1 MPTAPDNPLRLR
13 LRVAVKLLAAAGL
26 LAAAVVPLG
35 YFGGG
40 AGPAFPD
47 QRRVEVGDLAP
58 GQARR
63 LDWDG
68 RPVIVLRR
76 GGDQGGWFVALASG
90 TAMGCPVVWEPARA
104 RFVEPCSGARYDP
117 EGRPIDA
124 PGLAPLRVPPHHF
137 EAEGRLVL
145 GRE

>member
-13 LRVAVKLLAAAGL
+13 LRVAVKLLFAAGL
-26 LAAAVVPLG
+26 LAAAAVSLG

-40 AGPAFPD
+40 AGPRFPD
-47 QRRVEVGDLAP
+47 QRRVDVSDLAL

-76 GGDQGGWFVALASG
+76 TGDGWFVALASG
-90 TAMGCPVVWEPARA
+90 TAMGCPVVWEPAPGH
-104 RFVEPCSGARYDP
+104 FVEPCSGARYDP
-117 EGRPIDA
+117 RGRPIDA
-124 PGLAPLRVPPHHF
+124 PGLAPLRVPPYHF
-137 EAEGRLVL
+137 DAAGRLVL